1 MLRCCYFLSLLDN
14 LISGQG
20 SSGVVGLIAGAA
32 AAYSATHGHGHGG
45 YAHGGYPQGG
55 YQQGGYA
62 HGGYGSYGHGHGHGK
77 FKHGK
82 FGKHKGYGFKKW
94 K

>member
-1 MLRCCYFLSLLDN
+1 MLRCYFLSLLDN
-14 LISGQG
+14 LISGHG

-32 AAYSATHGHGHGG
+32 AAYGATHGHSHGGYPQGGYAHGG
-45 YAHGGYPQGG
+45 YAHGGYGG
-55 YQQGGYA
+55 
-62 HGGYGSYGHGHGHGK
+62 YGHGHGHGK

-82 FGKHKGYGFKKW
+82 FGKHKGYGYKKW